1 MVNYTPFVSSRIG
14 KPRSP
19 FAGVVCAGVLVSSV
33 GLAQN
38 EAMLPVPPQ
47 GFDSMNGNIP
57 HGEVQESLAYPTT
70 QYGEQRVSVYMPPGY
85 STDETYPVLYLFHGI
100 GGDEYAWL
108 GGRGGVRSDE
118 GNADRVM
125 DYLYSEE
132 MAVPMIVVMPDGNTK
147 GAQDGF
153 GAFGDVLLN
162 DLIPWIE
169 DNYAARADADW
180 RAISGLSMGGGQTF
194 NFGFPNTDVFHYI
207 GPYSAAPN
215 TMQPNQ
221 TITDIDAVRNNVRLI
236 FIACG
241 SNDGLIG
248 NGENYHNFL
257 NDNGV
262 EHMYQIEQG
271 GGHDKTVWNRSLY
284 NFAQRIFVDV
294 EGPIDM
300 PPAGGEDMPP
310 AGGEDM
316 PPADGEDMPPAGG
329 EDMPP
334 AGGED
339 MPPAGGEDMPPADGD
354 PLMPMDEVDPAA
366 GEGAPPPDGQEPG
379 PAGGTEALTPQDP
392 GAGGPMPPAAT
403 PPADTGSTTPPGTSM
418 PVATTMTPPGAGTPD
433 MLGSGA
439 TPPAATAGLAMPS
452 DGGGS
457 SDSSGCAVRALDG
470 DASRNAGGA
479 LGLLSLLTVALRRRR
494 RD

>member
-1 MVNYTPFVSSRIG
+1 MVNYARCIGSRIG
-14 KPRSP
+14 SPRAS
-19 FAGVVCAGVLVSSV
+19 FAAVVCAGVLVSSV

-47 GFDSMNGNIP
+47 GFDAMNGNIP
-57 HGEVQESLAYPTT
+57 HGEVQESLSYPTT
-70 QYGEQRVSVYMPPGY
+70 QYGEQRVSVYLPPGY
-85 STDETYPVLYLFHGI
+85 STDETYPVLYLHHGI
-100 GGDEYAWL
+100 GGDEYAWI

-125 DYLYSEE
+125 DYLYSQE

-153 GAFGDVLLN
+153 AAHGDVLLN

-169 DNYAARADADW
+169 DNYPARSDADW

-215 TMQPNQ
+215 TMQPSQ
-221 TITDIDAVRNNVRLI
+221 TIRDIDAVKNNVRLI

-241 SNDGLIG
+241 SADGLIG

-294 EGPIDM
+294 EAPTDM
-300 PPAGGEDMPP
+300 PPADGEDMPP
-310 AGGEDM
+310 ADGEDM

-334 AGGED
+334 ADGQD
-339 MPPAGGEDMPPADGD
+339 MPPAGDEPPADGD
-354 PLMPMDEVDPAA
+354 PLMPMGEPDPGMGEDMPPAGEDPGPAA
-366 GEGAPPPDGQEPG
+366 GIEDPMPQAPEMGD
-379 PAGGTEALTPQDP
+379 
-392 GAGGPMPPAAT
+392 PMPPAAT
-403 PPADTGSTTPPGTSM
+403 PPAGTGNTTPPGTNIPM
-418 PVATTMTPPGAGTPD
+418 DTTTTPPGAGTPD
-433 MLGSGA
+433 MLGPGA
-439 TPPAATAGLAMPS
+439 AAPPATAGLAMPS

-457 SDSSGCAVRALDG
+457 SDSSGCAVQAPGDG
-470 DASRNAGGA
+470 ASRSAGA
-479 LGLLSLLTVALRRRR
+479 AFLGLLSLMAVALRRRR
-494 RD
+494 RA